1 MKAESTTTTALAGM
15 RKLPLLLAAWFAALA
30 RPDDA
35 ARYLRARV
43 AAIDIEEAD
52 VFGEWTQTQ
61 RQVKQAL
68 LSEDLSDPMT
78 CCHHGVPRGIQHRT

>member
-1 MKAESTTTTALAGM
+1 M

-68 LSEDLSDPMT
+68 DPQ
-78 CCHHGVPRGIQHRT
+78 GILNPGKLVPLAPHAATP